1 MWNRPTV
8 CAFFMS
14 VINLAR
20 KLTPPRR
27 NAPPEAAYVAPT
39 PVLLMR
45 TYWKYDASLRTL
57 EAWEPDCWTQVTCPT
72 PDDEEFLIE
81 ELHVPD
87 YFLDDIRDKDERSR
101 YEYDEGWSL
110 IILRIPYIREVASR
124 TPHTTHHHPTR
135 HHPEQRG
142 MHHGVQLRNEHDD

>member
-27 NAPPEAAYVAPT
+27 TAPPEAAYVAPT

-101 YEYDEGWSL
+101 
-110 IILRIPYIREVASR
+110 
-124 TPHTTHHHPTR
+124 
-135 HHPEQRG
+135 
-142 MHHGVQLRNEHDD
+142 